1 MILTKEGLE
10 KLKSE
15 LNELLEKRKEISVR
29 IQTAKELG
37 DLSENAEYSEAK
49 DSQRLNETRISEVQ
63 DQIRSGEVVDS
74 LQIKGVVQIGSTIR
88 VSNDE
93 GEKTFVLVGANEA
106 DPLKGMISN
115 ASPLG
120 EAFLGHKKGDSVE
133 AQLPTKKVS
142 YKILDIS

>member
-10 KLKSE
+10 KLKKE
-15 LNELLEKRKEISVR
+15 LEELLGKRKEISVR

-63 DQIRSGEVVDS
+63 DQIRSAEIVDN
-74 LQIKGVVQIGSTIR
+74 LQIKGVVQIGSTIK
-88 VSNDE
+88 VSNGE

-106 DPLKGMISN
+106 DPIKGMISN
-115 ASPLG
+115 VSPLG

-133 AQLPTKKVS
+133 AQLPSKKVS